1 MERTQISKI
10 RNEKEVTTDTTEIQR
25 IIRDYY
31 KQLHVNKMT
40 NLEEMH
46 RFLYNI
52 LRLNKKEMENINR
65 PITST
70 DIEIVIK
77 KLANKQKSRI
87 TWLHTQIPS
96 NI

>member
-1 MERTQISKI
+1 
-10 RNEKEVTTDTTEIQR
+10 
-25 IIRDYY
+25 
-31 KQLHVNKMT
+31 MT

-46 RFLYNI
+46 RFLERYNI

-70 DIEIVIK
+70 EIEIVMK

-87 TWLHTQIPS
+87 TWLHTQILS